1 MTLPLSFKESNDKF
15 GVCFEEEAI
24 QVDLAFQEKQIIVH
38 SDMEPYDG
46 PYVADPAFNPQTF
59 LTSGKRMLDDFLVNE
74 IRVSKVS
81 NPFGG
86 NTVYIGG

>member
-1 MTLPLSFKESNDKF
+1 MNLTLSFKESNDKF
-15 GVCFEEEAI
+15 GVCFEEESV
-24 QVDLAFQEKQIIVH
+24 QVNLAFQEKQIIVH
-38 SDMEPYDG
+38 SDVEPYEG
-46 PYVADPAFNPQTF
+46 EYEVSPTFEPQTL
-59 LTSGKRMLDDFLVNE
+59 LTAGKRMLDNLLIDE

>member
-1 MTLPLSFKESNDKF
+1 MTLQVCFKEQDDIFDVNL
-15 GVCFEEEAI
+15 EEE
-24 QVDLAFQEKQIIVH
+24 QVNIDVSFSEKQVIIH
-38 SDMEPYDG
+38 SDVEPYVG
-46 PYVADPAFNPQTF
+46 QYEIEPTF
-59 LTSGKRMLDDFLVNE
+59 ESQVLPTSGKRMLDDLLINE